1 MPASKPTEKK
11 QAESFSNFSTF
22 TRGGDVL
29 APPASISLAPSYS
42 SFSSS
47 TTPSIADMYDVDDA
61 IESFRT
67 CSPGGK
73 DTKGFIVVVVFVV
86 VALFVSS
93 TINFG
98 GTNSRLFCTR
108 FICVVAP
115 GGLNG
120 GSANSEAGKLGCG
133 VVCVES

>member
-42 SFSSS
+42 SSSS
-47 TTPSIADMYDVDDA
+47 STPSIADMYDVDDA

-67 CSPGGK
+67 RSLGGK
-73 DTKGFIVVVVFVV
+73 DTKGFVVVVVFVV

-108 FICVVAP
+108 SICVVAP